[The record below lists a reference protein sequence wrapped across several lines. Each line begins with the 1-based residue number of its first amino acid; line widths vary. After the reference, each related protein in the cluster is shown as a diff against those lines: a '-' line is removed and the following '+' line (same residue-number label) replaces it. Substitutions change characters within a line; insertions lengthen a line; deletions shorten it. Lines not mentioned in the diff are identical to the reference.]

1 MSWQEQIKP
10 DTAVWHGVEDYLR
23 ERIAGLTLVCCSL
36 EATDHEI
43 RAAQAGIAELQRML
57 RLPQMIASTV
67 AQRSQADKSRGY

>member
-10 DTAVWHGVEDYLR
+10 DTSVWHGVEDYLQ
-23 ERIAGLTLVCCSL
+23 ERIGDLTTICCSQ
-36 EATDHEI
+36 EMSDKDV

-67 AQRSQADKSRGY
+67 AARNQADKSRGY

>member
-1 MSWQEQIKP
+1 MSWQEQIKS
-10 DTAVWHGVEDYLR
+10 DTSVWHGVIDYLQ
-23 ERIAGLTLVCCSL
+23 ERIGDLTEVCCSQDASDK
-36 EATDHEI
+36 EV

>member
-10 DTAVWHGVEDYLR
+10 DTSVWHGVESYLQ
-23 ERIAGLTLVCCSL
+23 ERIAGMTLICCSL

-67 AQRSQADKSRGY
+67 AQRNQADKSRGY